1 MFSKLKGSG
10 PQGGSFT
17 PLDSNPIAQYFEIGR
32 QVASAGPELAW
43 KIFEATRKSDKKV
56 SKNTFFCTLKL

>member
-10 PQGGSFT
+10 PPGGPFT

-56 SKNTFFCTLKL
+56 SQDTKSITL

>member
-10 PQGGSFT
+10 PPGGSFT

-56 SKNTFFCTLKL
+56 S